1 MFTVYKITNILNG
14 KTYIGVHKTDNPNDS
29 YMGSG
34 RAIKNAIAK
43 HGRENFTKEVLFEYE
58 NADDAYEKEKELT
71 LDFYLEENY
80 NMKQGGVG
88 GFTKEDSRKGI
99 LALIEKFGNEVSKK
113 AGRTS
118 YERKKGVHSL
128 SSKEHSENGRKGG
141 LALKNKPKS
150 EEHKQALRDAWARKK
165 YQ

>member
-1 MFTVYKITNILNG
+1 MFTVYKITNTLNG

-58 NADDAYEKEKELT
+58 NADDAYEKEKKLT

-99 LALIEKFGNEVSKK
+99 IALARIGGK
-113 AGRTS
+113 AS
-118 YERKKGVHSL
+118 HAQKKGVHSF
-128 SSKEHSENGRKGG
+128 SSKEHSEHGRKGG

-150 EEHKQALRDAWARKK
+150 EAHKQALRDAWARKK
-165 YQ
+165 HQ